1 MLVILL
7 IKSGIAS
14 YIDMGMDIYRSEQK
28 NDRKE
33 NKFIGPKT
41 QHNITLI
48 VVYHDLRLRVVSIF
62 VPNLTNPL
70 PIKLNVLTWH
80 LYWYHQSTLPT
91 FMAIGTTV

>member
-28 NDRKE
+28 NYRKE
-33 NKFIGPKT
+33 NKLIGPKT

-70 PIKLNVLTWH
+70 PIKPIVLTWH